1 MSFLFKDKKELLY
14 AIKQWKFQLSIII
27 LVIISIALFL
37 IYSKSDEETND
48 TKPIVTSH
56 VNSNQKGKNHD
67 VLKND
72 DKTNNKIESNTIQNG
87 DEIVFV
93 DIKGAVEHSNVYKM
107 KSSDRIKDVLDKAK
121 LLTDADL
128 SQVNLSEKLTDQ
140 KLIYIP
146 FANENKNPITQNDAN
161 NKSGHSKSLNSS
173 STNKVNINTA
183 SEAELLKIP
192 GVGPAKVRE
201 IIDYRQKNNT
211 FHSIEDLK
219 NIKGIGDKT
228 FERIKE
234 YITT

>member
-1 MSFLFKDKKELLY
+1 M
-14 AIKQWKFQLSIII
+14 
-27 LVIISIALFL
+27 
-37 IYSKSDEETND
+37 
-48 TKPIVTSH
+48 
-56 VNSNQKGKNHD
+56 
-67 VLKND
+67 
-72 DKTNNKIESNTIQNG
+72 
-87 DEIVFV
+87 
-93 DIKGAVEHSNVYKM
+93 
-107 KSSDRIKDVLDKAK
+107 
-121 LLTDADL
+121 LTDADL

>member
-1 MSFLFKDKKELLY
+1 M
-14 AIKQWKFQLSIII
+14 
-27 LVIISIALFL
+27 IISIALFL

-93 DIKGAVEHSNVYKM
+93 DIKGAREHPNVYKM

-140 KLIYIP
+140 
-146 FANENKNPITQNDAN
+146 N
-161 NKSGHSKSLNSS
+161 
-173 STNKVNINTA
+173 
-183 SEAELLKIP
+183 
-192 GVGPAKVRE
+192 
-201 IIDYRQKNNT
+201 
-211 FHSIEDLK
+211 
-219 NIKGIGDKT
+219 
-228 FERIKE
+228 
-234 YITT
+234 

>member
-1 MSFLFKDKKELLY
+1 MNVYTYKEMSFLFKDKKELLY

-93 DIKGAVEHSNVYKM
+93 DIKGAV
-107 KSSDRIKDVLDKAK
+107 
-121 LLTDADL
+121 
-128 SQVNLSEKLTDQ
+128 
-140 KLIYIP
+140 
-146 FANENKNPITQNDAN
+146 
-161 NKSGHSKSLNSS
+161 
-173 STNKVNINTA
+173 
-183 SEAELLKIP
+183 
-192 GVGPAKVRE
+192 
-201 IIDYRQKNNT
+201 
-211 FHSIEDLK
+211 
-219 NIKGIGDKT
+219 
-228 FERIKE
+228 
-234 YITT
+234 

>member
-93 DIKGAVEHSNVYKM
+93 DIKGAV
-107 KSSDRIKDVLDKAK
+107 
-121 LLTDADL
+121 
-128 SQVNLSEKLTDQ
+128 
-140 KLIYIP
+140 
-146 FANENKNPITQNDAN
+146 
-161 NKSGHSKSLNSS
+161 
-173 STNKVNINTA
+173 
-183 SEAELLKIP
+183 
-192 GVGPAKVRE
+192 
-201 IIDYRQKNNT
+201 
-211 FHSIEDLK
+211 
-219 NIKGIGDKT
+219 
-228 FERIKE
+228 
-234 YITT
+234 

>member
-1 MSFLFKDKKELLY
+1 M
-14 AIKQWKFQLSIII
+14 QR
-27 LVIISIALFL
+27 
-37 IYSKSDEETND
+37 T
-48 TKPIVTSH
+48 P
-56 VNSNQKGKNHD
+56 
-67 VLKND
+67 
-72 DKTNNKIESNTIQNG
+72 
-87 DEIVFV
+87 
-93 DIKGAVEHSNVYKM
+93 NVYKM

-201 IIDYRQKNNT
+201 IIDYRQKIIR
-211 FHSIEDLK
+211 FIQLK
-219 NIKGIGDKT
+219 I
-228 FERIKE
+228 
-234 YITT
+234 